1 MAQPDKS
8 TRRVGTAGK
17 ALPRSFFDRD
27 PREVAHDLLG
37 KLLIRRVGSQLLVG
51 RVVET
56 EAYLGKDDPA
66 AHSHRGKTDRNAVMF
81 GPPGFA
87 YVYFIYGMHFCLN
100 VSCLPEGIAGAVL
113 FRAMEPVSGIEQM
126 ARLRN
131 VVLPAEPRLSLLRT
145 LTSGPGR
152 MAAALGVTRLRDN
165 GKDLT
170 GSRKSDLWL
179 ADDGHR
185 VERIVTTP
193 RIGITKAVEHPLR
206 FVAAGNP
213 YVSAKREY

>member
-1 MAQPDKS
+1 MGQQDKS
-8 TRRVGTAGK
+8 TRQLVAAGK
-17 ALPRSFFDRD
+17 TLSRGFYDRD

-37 KLLIRRVGSQLLVG
+37 KLLIRRMGSHLLVG
-51 RVVET
+51 RIVET

-66 AHSHRGKTDRNAVMF
+66 AHSYRGKTDRNAVMF
-81 GPPGFA
+81 GLPGFA

-113 FRAMEPVSGIEQM
+113 FRAMEPVSGIDRM

-131 VVLPAEPRLSLLRT
+131 VALPEEPRLSLLRT

-152 MAAALGVTRLRDN
+152 MAAALDVTRLRDN

-170 GSRKSDLWL
+170 DSRKSDLWL

-185 VERIVTTP
+185 VERIVATP

-206 FVAAGNP
+206 YVVAGNP
-213 YVSAKREY
+213 YVSAKRER